1 MRCTAILALFAASAF
16 GQNTA
21 DLFNRAPKEIDDA
34 LRARIN
40 QFYEFHV
47 KAKFREAEA
56 LVADDTKDF
65 FYDRNKPQY
74 EGFEIMRIEYSD
86 GYTRAKATV
95 GVEQRIMMPGF
106 EGKIMK
112 IPAPSY
118 WKLVKN
124 ANDKEPQWY
133 WYVDQEILSDSPFG
147 KMKGGPDT
155 SKGTLQLPPMPGDM
169 AQLMAMVSPEKS
181 EAIVKAG
188 ESDHIQI
195 PNKMQG
201 PITLTLQGK
210 IEGIEAALDTT
221 TVEPGKSATLTVKA
235 GSGAKNGT
243 LTIMVS
249 PLGKAIPIQ
258 VTVK

>member
-16 GQNTA
+16 GQGTA

-34 LRARIN
+34 LRARIAK
-40 QFYEFHV
+40 FYELHV
-47 KAKFREAEA
+47 KGKFREAEA

-74 EGFEIMRIEYSD
+74 EGFEIMRIDYSD

-95 GVEQRIMMPGF
+95 AVEQPIMMPGF
-106 EGKIMK
+106 DGKIMK
-112 IPAPSY
+112 IPTPSY
-118 WKLVKN
+118 WKLSKN
-124 ANDKEPQWY
+124 ANDQEPQWY
-133 WYVDQEILSDSPFG
+133 WYVDQDILSDSPFG

-155 SKGTLQLPPMPGDM
+155 SKGTLQLPPMPGDV
-169 AQLMAMVSPEKS
+169 AALMAMVAPDKS
-181 EAIVKAG
+181 EAVVTPG
-188 ESDHIQI
+188 GSDHIQI

-201 PITLTLQGK
+201 PVSLTLQGR
-210 IEGIEAALDTT
+210 IEGIEASLDST
-221 TVEPGKSATLTVKA
+221 TVAPGKTATLIVKA
-235 GSGAKNGT
+235 AIGAKNGT

-249 PLGKAIPIQ
+249 PIGKAIPIQ